1 MDRRFCNIEK
11 MMTEITK
18 SKLVI
23 ADKEY
28 NLSEWITTSDYAK
41 NNHLAIARVHN
52 WIARGVIPKD
62 CFIVVPELNHLKLIK
77 NQSYETR
84 ATKQFEAYKIKKPL
98 ADYQQVVF

>member
-1 MDRRFCNIEK
+1 MATTINKMSIAEMDNRFDHIEK

-28 NLSEWITTSDYAK
+28 NLAEWITTSDYAK

-52 WIARGVIPKD
+52 WISRGVIPKD

-84 ATKQFEAYKIKKPL
+84 ATK
-98 ADYQQVVF
+98 